1 MLFRFKRLHGVYRRK
16 SLSFPQF
23 SYACPDV
30 CSSMTLIRFD
40 DVSIAYG
47 DHPLLDKACLQLEPG
62 ERVCLIG
69 RNGAGKSTLL
79 KAASDTIQPDD
90 GHIWRKPGLKVGML
104 NQDLPVADSKRVY
117 DVVASGLEE
126 VGQLLSDWHALS
138 MNIQTDADMKKLERV
153 QQQLEARDGWAL
165 QQRVEQTIQKL
176 QLPAD
181 KTMGELSG
189 GWRRRVELARALVS
203 EPDLLLLDEPTNHL
217 DIITIA
223 WLEQQL
229 KDFRGALLFITHDRS
244 FLKALATRIL
254 ELDRGQL
261 TSWDCNYETYLER
274 KAHQLE
280 VESEQNALFDKK
292 LAQEEAWIRQGIKA
306 RRTRNE
312 GRVRALKALREE
324 RRNRREVQGKAD
336 FSLESAERSGKMVVE
351 ALNISKGFEGK
362 PLVHDFS
369 FTLMR
374 GDKVGLIGANGV
386 GKTTLLKMLLGDL
399 EPGAGTI
406 RHGTK
411 MEVAYFDQM
420 RQQLDLEKSVIDNVS
435 EGRERITINGES
447 RHIISYL
454 ESFLFSPLRART
466 PVKALSGG
474 ERNRL
479 LLARLFS
486 KPANVLVLDE
496 PTNDLDVET
505 LELLESILVDFTG
518 TVLLVSHDRAFLDN
532 VVSSSLVFEGNGVVR
547 EYVGGFEDWL
557 RQGGSMQR
565 LAESGEIEKPA
576 DKPVKKAE
584 ESTSKPAASQ
594 KPAAGKKLSYKL
606 QRELDGLP
614 TEIEQLEEEQ
624 QTLENQ
630 TLEADF
636 YQKDQAEVARVLER
650 LTEIGTLI
658 EAKMDRWAELDE
670 LQNS

>member
-1 MLFRFKRLHGVYRRK
+1 MLFRLSAFAWRLSSQIVILS
-16 SLSFPQF
+16 SLSDTFLN
-23 SYACPDV
+23 V
-30 CSSMTLIRFD
+30 RSSMILIRFD

-47 DHPLLDKACLQLEPG
+47 DRPLLDKACLQLASG

-79 KAASDTIQPDD
+79 KLASETIQPDD
-90 GHIWRKPGLKVGML
+90 GCIWRKPGLRAGML

-117 DVVASGLEE
+117 DVVASGLET
-126 VGQLLSDWHALS
+126 VGQLLADWHDLS
-138 MNIQTDADMKKLERV
+138 VNIQTDTDMKKLERV
-153 QQQLEARDGWAL
+153 QDQLEALDGWAL
-165 QQRVEQTIQKL
+165 QQRVEQIIQKL

-181 KTMGELSG
+181 KIMGELSG

-229 KDFRGALLFITHDRS
+229 KDFRGALLFITHDRT

-254 ELDRGQL
+254 ELDRGRL
-261 TSWDCNYETYLER
+261 TSWDCNYETCLER

-280 VESEQNALFDKK
+280 VEAEQNALFDKK
-292 LAQEEAWIRQGIKA
+292 LAREEVWIRQGIKA

-324 RRNRREVQGKAD
+324 RLARRNVQGKAT
-336 FSLESAERSGKMVVE
+336 FSLDAAERSGKLVVE
-351 ALNISKGFEGK
+351 AQNISMGFDGK
-362 PLVHDFS
+362 LLVHDFS

-386 GKTTLLKMLLGDL
+386 GKTTLLKILLGDL
-399 EPGAGTI
+399 EPDTGTV
-406 RHGTK
+406 RHGTRL
-411 MEVAYFDQM
+411 EVAYFDQM
-420 RQQLDLEKSVIDNVS
+420 REQLELEKSVIDNVA
-435 EGRERITINGES
+435 EGRERVSINGES

-454 ESFLFSPLRART
+454 ESFLFSPQRART
-466 PVKALSGG
+466 PAKALSGG

-505 LELLESILVDFTG
+505 LELLESILVDFPG

-557 RQGGSMQR
+557 RQGGSIQR
-565 LAESGEIEKPA
+565 LAESGEKILKPTEA
-576 DKPVKKAE
+576 QTARATVSSVQPKPV
-584 ESTSKPAASQ
+584 S
-594 KPAAGKKLSYKL
+594 GKRLSYKL
-606 QRELDGLP
+606 QRELDSLP
-614 TEIEQLEEEQ
+614 TEIEQLEAEQ
-624 QTLENQ
+624 QALEKL
-630 TLEADF
+630 TAETDF
-636 YQKDQAEVARVLER
+636 YQKNQEEVARVLRR
-650 LTEIGTLI
+650 LTDLTDAI
-658 EAKMDRWAELDE
+658 EEKMDRWAELE
-670 LQNS
+670 EQKNG

>member
-1 MLFRFKRLHGVYRRK
+1 MLFRLAAFAWRLSSQIVILS
-16 SLSFPQF
+16 SLSDTFLN
-23 SYACPDV
+23 V
-30 CSSMTLIRFD
+30 RSSMILIRFD

-47 DHPLLDKACLQLEPG
+47 DRPLLDKACLQLAPG

-79 KAASDTIQPDD
+79 KLASETIQPDD
-90 GHIWRKPGLKVGML
+90 GCIWRKPGLRAGML

-117 DVVASGLEE
+117 DVVASGLET
-126 VGQLLSDWHALS
+126 VGQLLADWHDLS
-138 MNIQTDADMKKLERV
+138 VNIQTDTDMKKLERV
-153 QQQLEARDGWAL
+153 QDQLEALDGWTL
-165 QQRVEQTIQKL
+165 QQRVEQIIQKL

-181 KTMGELSG
+181 KIMGELSG

-229 KDFRGALLFITHDRS
+229 KDFRGALLFITHDRT

-254 ELDRGQL
+254 ELDRGRL
-261 TSWDCNYETYLER
+261 TSWDCNYETCLER

-280 VESEQNALFDKK
+280 VEAEQNALFDKK
-292 LAQEEAWIRQGIKA
+292 LAREEVWIRQGIKA

-324 RRNRREVQGKAD
+324 RLARRNVQGKAT
-336 FSLESAERSGKMVVE
+336 FSLDAAERSGKLVVE
-351 ALNISKGFEGK
+351 AQNISMGFDGK
-362 PLVHDFS
+362 LLVHDFS

-386 GKTTLLKMLLGDL
+386 GKTTLLKILLGDL
-399 EPGAGTI
+399 EPDTGTV
-406 RHGTK
+406 RHGTRL
-411 MEVAYFDQM
+411 EVAYFDQM
-420 RQQLDLEKSVIDNVS
+420 REQLELEKSVIDNVA
-435 EGRERITINGES
+435 EGRERVSINGES

-454 ESFLFSPLRART
+454 ESFLFSPQRART
-466 PVKALSGG
+466 PAKALSGG

-505 LELLESILVDFTG
+505 LELLESILVDFPG

-557 RQGGSMQR
+557 RQGGSIQR
-565 LAESGEIEKPA
+565 LAESGEKILKPTEA
-576 DKPVKKAE
+576 QTARATVSSVQPKPV
-584 ESTSKPAASQ
+584 S
-594 KPAAGKKLSYKL
+594 GKRLSYKL
-606 QRELDGLP
+606 QRELDSLP
-614 TEIEQLEEEQ
+614 TEIEQLEAEQ
-624 QTLENQ
+624 QALEKL
-630 TLEADF
+630 TAETDF
-636 YQKDQAEVARVLER
+636 YQKNQEEVARVLRR
-650 LTEIGTLI
+650 LTDLTDAI
-658 EAKMDRWAELDE
+658 EEKMDRWAELE
-670 LQNS
+670 EQKNG